1 MIREDKL
8 KAQTMPSEQD
18 FLRLRRMAGIVADAL
33 GRSLDLVTGI
43 AVIEVLAGRQMTLA
57 DGVVWN
63 GPFSS
68 PAEEV
73 STGEAAIIV
82 SALSN
87 LPHDGVWWRRPAR
100 MYGKDEKYQTVVHSV
115 VAALSANPMVKE
127 VEP

>member
-82 SALSN
+82 SALATCPTTVFGGGGKPGCTPKTRSTRP
-87 LPHDGVWWRRPAR
+87 LSILWSPRSRRIPW
-100 MYGKDEKYQTVVHSV
+100 
-115 VAALSANPMVKE
+115 
-127 VEP
+127 